1 MFKRV
6 ISACLLAI
14 ALTACAAGPALFGTS
29 TGAVNGHLQLR
40 ACGGVYRP
48 EQTGCPARPMAGA
61 TLTFQSTDTSSAFT
75 LATDSS
81 GAYRIDLKPGTY
93 RVQAMEK
100 GSAKRGFAGP
110 TSVTVV
116 AGKTVTADYTVTIQL
131 M

>member
-1 MFKRV
+1 MIELRHAPWDDP
-6 ISACLLAI
+6 SQRRS
-14 ALTACAAGPALFGTS
+14 S
-29 TGAVNGHLQLR
+29 T
-40 ACGGVYRP
+40 
-48 EQTGCPARPMAGA
+48 
-61 TLTFQSTDTSSAFT
+61 TSS
-75 LATDSS
+75 TDSS